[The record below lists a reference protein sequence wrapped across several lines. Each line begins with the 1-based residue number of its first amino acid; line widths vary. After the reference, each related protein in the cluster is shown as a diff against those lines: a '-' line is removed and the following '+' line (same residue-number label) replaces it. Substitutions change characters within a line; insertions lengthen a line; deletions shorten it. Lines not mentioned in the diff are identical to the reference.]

1 MKKINT
7 ILLCASLFAT
17 TTSFAQSTETTD
29 TIIEEEVIII
39 DCETTPEAKE
49 CESTESNEGMPNNEE
64 LEEAISCTETPDAPE
79 CGEMESNSNGES
91 SEVTTQ

>member
-17 TTSFAQSTETTD
+17 TTSFAQFTETTD

-49 CESTESNEGMPNNEE
+49 CESTESNEGIE